1 MTLNIALVT
10 NIQLYMIEYIS
21 LIVMTSQYSSKQDLH
36 MFLPHVRLHF
46 SSSVNPSEGLSKAV
60 AERWVLT
67 DLRLLRT
74 VFLKVIFCIQVTGCV
89 CQNSD
94 SLASLQIHRIRLSG
108 IQHQKDAFLFFSFF

>member
-1 MTLNIALVT
+1 MTLNIALVA
-10 NIQLYMIEYIS
+10 NIHLYVIEYIS
-21 LIVMTSQYSSKQDLH
+21 LIVMMSQYSSKQDLH

-46 SSSVNPSEGLSKAV
+46 SIAVNPSEGLSKAV
-60 AERWVLT
+60 AERSV
-67 DLRLLRT
+67 LRT

-108 IQHQKDAFLFFSFF
+108 IQHQKDTFLFFLFFF